1 MTFALAARA
10 FIPAG
15 IETMAGNPAGA
26 EQELLAG
33 YEALEAIGETELRS
47 TVAASL
53 AENVRVRGPR
63 RRGRGVQPDQ
73 RGRSQRAT
81 TSARRSSGGERGRG
95 HSPGATAIRPR
106 RRSPAKASALAA
118 TTDCLSLHG
127 DALLDLAET
136 LTFLGG
142 AAETPQ
148 LLTEATALFEQ
159 KEDLAS
165 LRRVARVAS
174 ASETAATR

>member
-1 MTFALAARA
+1 
-10 FIPAG
+10 
-15 IETMAGNPAGA
+15 MAGNPAGA
-26 EQELLAG
+26 ERELLAG

-53 AENVRVRGPR
+53 AENYASEGRDDEAEEYSRISEQIAASDDFGSQILWRGA
-63 RRGRGVQPDQ
+63 
-73 RGRSQRAT
+73 RARAL
-81 TSARRSSGGERGRG
+81 ARRDGDPAAEALARE
-95 HSPGATAIRPR
+95 GA
-106 RRSPAKASALAA
+106 ALAA

-127 DALLDLAET
+127 NALLDLAET

-142 AAETPQ
+142 AAETPR
-148 LLTEATALFEQ
+148 LLAQATALFEQ